1 MNPNDDVSVSRD
13 PAALDGNAAAGLL
26 QEIFAIDITTARITC
41 GGCHA
46 VQPLGALRLYGLPMG
61 NILRC
66 PRCEAT
72 LIRAVARD
80 QEYWLDLRGV
90 AALHMRLA

>member
-1 MNPNDDVSVSRD
+1 MNTSDDANVSRE

-26 QEIFAIDITTARITC
+26 QQIFAIDITMARITC
-41 GGCHA
+41 GGCELI
-46 VQPLGALRLYGLPMG
+46 QPLAALRLYGLPMG

-66 PRCEAT
+66 PRCQST

-80 QEYWLDLRGV
+80 KECWLDLRGA
-90 AALHMRLA
+90 AALQLRLA

>member
-1 MNPNDDVSVSRD
+1 MSTNDDVNPSRE

-26 QEIFAIDITTARITC
+26 QQIFAIDITMARITC
-41 GGCHA
+41 GGCQS
-46 VQPLGALRLYGLPMG
+46 VQPLASLRLYGLPIG

-66 PRCEAT
+66 PRCQAT

-80 QEYWLDLRGV
+80 RECWLDFRGV
-90 AALHMRLA
+90 SALRLTLA

>member
-1 MNPNDDVSVSRD
+1 MSRE

-26 QEIFAIDITTARITC
+26 REIFAIDITTARITC
-41 GGCHA
+41 GGCHL
-46 VQPLGALRLYGLPMG
+46 VQPLAALRLYGLPMG
-61 NILRC
+61 HILRC

-80 QEYWLDLRGV
+80 QECWLDLRGV
-90 AALHMRLA
+90 AALHLRLE